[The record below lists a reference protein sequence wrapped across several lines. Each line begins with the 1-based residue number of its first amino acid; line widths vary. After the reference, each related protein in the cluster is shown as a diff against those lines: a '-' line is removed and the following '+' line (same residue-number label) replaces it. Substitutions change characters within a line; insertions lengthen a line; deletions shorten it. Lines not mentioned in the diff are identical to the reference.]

1 LGTPPAPIRPAK
13 DSLVAGIA
21 FVILLC
27 AVVAAAFVFRGTIF
41 KSVSFEPAPIKTNTV
56 SNAVNNTPSAPPNPP
71 PASPTVT
78 LPTGDIAL
86 GKPALASSEESEK
99 GNPIQNG
106 NDGDTTTRWCAAS
119 GAVPQW
125 WQVDLGSVATITN
138 TQIMWERNAVY
149 QYLIEVSTNQKNWT
163 VVVDKTAKAAP
174 AKTRSDN
181 FSAKGRYVRI
191 VITGLQEG
199 SWASFYEFQVFGS
212 SNSEK

>member
-1 LGTPPAPIRPAK
+1 MNLGMPPAPIRPAK
-13 DSLVAGIA
+13 DSPVAGIA
-21 FVILLC
+21 LIILLC
-27 AVVAAAFVFRGTIF
+27 AAIAAAFVFRGTIF
-41 KSVSFEPAPIKTNTV
+41 KSTPMETNAV
-56 SNAVNNTPSAPPNPP
+56 SNAVNNASSTPMPNPP
-71 PASPTVT
+71 PARPTVT
-78 LPTGDIAL
+78 VPAGDIAL